1 LNVLLPSFVNKPEIG
16 PSIVRAL
23 VYLTPSALAMAWLIS
38 KAQWYWQNQPELN
51 FGYGV
56 PVLCLFLF
64 SRAWESRPPMQIR
77 WTWSGVILGVM
88 GTGLLFGAQ
97 ISQAAF
103 GMLAS
108 ILMLLALGSMLMVAA
123 NLSFLFGQKGARH
136 FAFAFAFFF
145 LALPIPSAVQGQ
157 LVASLQSLVVTLDVE
172 VLKLMGIPARQ
183 MGSLIQLA
191 NGSVGINEACSGIRS
206 LQAATMMSLF
216 VAWLKLTHR
225 GLQIT
230 LVALGILWA
239 VFGNFLR
246 SLFLSCVAN
255 AKGTE
260 AVNSY
265 HDAAGWYIM
274 AFTFAGVAL
283 SAWLLRKLERCA
295 SAREKDWAGR
305 ESNGYETVRS

>member
-1 LNVLLPSFVNKPEIG
+1 
-16 PSIVRAL
+16 
-23 VYLTPSALAMAWLIS
+23 
-38 KAQWYWQNQPELN
+38 
-51 FGYGV
+51 
-56 PVLCLFLF
+56 
-64 SRAWESRPPMQIR
+64 
-77 WTWSGVILGVM
+77 
-88 GTGLLFGAQ
+88 
-97 ISQAAF
+97 
-103 GMLAS
+103 
-108 ILMLLALGSMLMVAA
+108 MLMVAA

-295 SAREKDWAGR
+295 SAREKDWAERGSDR
-305 ESNGYETVRS
+305 YETVRS